1 MAELEKSYEDR
12 LAETKAKE
20 AEEAKLRDAEEAA
33 KRAGTPHL
41 LNLNEDP

>member
-12 LAETKAKE
+12 LAERKAAE
-20 AEEAKLRDAEEAA
+20 AEEAKLREAEEAA
-33 KRAGTPHL
+33 KRASTSHL